1 MHAHDCNALVEGAP
15 TCHGVATILVVDDEI
30 LTRMAASEVLRE
42 RGYCVIEAAT
52 ADEALRVLHS
62 PTRVDLVLTDMRMPG
77 EIDGVGLA
85 RHVRATLPLIKIVM
99 VSGQLA
105 EPDVHEL
112 LDGYLSKP
120 VAPEDL
126 ASHLLALIPV
136 RLPSEVS

>member
-1 MHAHDCNALVEGAP
+1 
-15 TCHGVATILVVDDEI
+15 
-30 LTRMAASEVLRE
+30 
-42 RGYCVIEAAT
+42 
-52 ADEALRVLHS
+52 
-62 PTRVDLVLTDMRMPG
+62 MRMPG

-85 RHVRATLPLIKIVM
+85 RHVRATLPRIKVVM